1 MGQKINPTGFRLAV
15 SRNWNSRWYASGRD
29 FPRMLGEDLQVR
41 EFLRRKLRN
50 ASVGRIL
57 IERPAKNARI
67 TIYSARPGVV
77 IGKKGEDIE
86 ALKVA
91 LQKMMGVPVH
101 VNIDEIRKPE
111 LDAQLIADSITQQLE
126 KRIMFRRAMKRAMQN
141 AMRLGA
147 QGIKIMSSGRLNGIE
162 IARTEWYREG
172 RVPLHTLRADID
184 YGLSEAKT
192 TYGVIGV
199 KVWVY
204 KGETLGRGEAP
215 GTEAAP
221 PPPEREERRPRR
233 PPADRPAGPAA
244 RPPAAGRRPAPRRA
258 AEPRA
263 DSGGQSAA
271 PAPAAEAATTS
282 DDGASKPAVKRV
294 RKVATKSADGKPAE
308 PKAEDNKED

>member
-15 SRNWNSRWYASGRD
+15 TKNWNSRWFAAGNE
-29 FPRMLGEDLQVR
+29 FGRMLSEDLRVR
-41 EFLRRKLRN
+41 EFLRKKLRG

-86 ALKVA
+86 TLKSA

-147 QGIKIMSSGRLNGIE
+147 QGIKIMSAGRLNGIE

-184 YGLSEAKT
+184 YGFSEAKT

-204 KGETLGRGEAP
+204 KGDRLGHGEAP
-215 GTEAAP
+215 AAAEPAP
-221 PPPEREERRPRR
+221 PSERDDRRP
-233 PPADRPAGPAA
+233 
-244 RPPAAGRRPAPRRA
+244 GRRPAGKRPPRRDGETA
-258 AEPRA
+258 
-263 DSGGQSAA
+263 AA
-271 PAPAAEAATTS
+271 PRGGDANTT
-282 DDGASKPAVKRV
+282 KPAVKRV
-294 RKVATKSADGKPAE
+294 RKAPAKTAAAPDKAPSDSGKTGE
-308 PKAEDNKED
+308 

>member
-15 SRNWNSRWYASGRD
+15 SRNWNSRWFATGKEFS
-29 FPRMLGEDLQVR
+29 RMLGEDLRVR
-41 EFLRRKLRN
+41 EYLRRKLRN

-86 ALKVA
+86 TLKGE

-184 YGLSEAKT
+184 YGFSEAKT

-204 KGETLGRGEAP
+204 KGDTLGRAETAGS
-215 GTEAAP
+215 EAAAP
-221 PPPEREERRPRR
+221 APEREDRRPPRR
-233 PPADRPAGPAA
+233 PPGE
-244 RPPAAGRRPAPRRA
+244 RPAPTTRAGAPRRT
-258 AEPRA
+258 PRKS
-263 DSGGQSAA
+263 DAA
-271 PAPAAEAATTS
+271 PTAEATAAAVAPAATPAA
-282 DDGASKPAVKRV
+282 DDAAKPAVKRV
-294 RKVATKSADGKPAE
+294 RKVATKVADKPAPDKGE
-308 PKAEDNKED
+308 GK

>member
-15 SRNWNSRWYASGRD
+15 TRDWNSRWFATGRD
-29 FPRMLGEDLQVR
+29 FGRMLAEDLKVR
-41 EFLRRKLRN
+41 EYLRKKLRN
-50 ASVGRIL
+50 AAVGRIL

-67 TIYSARPGVV
+67 TVFSARPGVV

-86 ALKVA
+86 ALKVG

-147 QGIKIMSSGRLNGIE
+147 QGIKIMSAGRLNGIE

-172 RVPLHTLRADID
+172 RVPLHTLRANVE
-184 YGLSEAKT
+184 YGFSEAKT

-204 KGETLGRGEAP
+204 KGDTLGRNDAP
-215 GTEAAP
+215 AAETA
-221 PPPEREERRPRR
+221 PEPRSDEPRR
-233 PPADRPAGPAA
+233 RGPSDRPGGGRPGGAG
-244 RPPAAGRRPAPRRA
+244 AGRRPPRRA
-258 AEPRA
+258 TEVKPEAA
-263 DSGGQSAA
+263 AAAA
-271 PAPAAEAATTS
+271 PEVAKPAEAA
-282 DDGASKPAVKRV
+282 DAKPVVKRV
-294 RKVATKSADGKPAE
+294 RKVAAKPAADAK
-308 PKAEDNKED
+308 PAKAGE